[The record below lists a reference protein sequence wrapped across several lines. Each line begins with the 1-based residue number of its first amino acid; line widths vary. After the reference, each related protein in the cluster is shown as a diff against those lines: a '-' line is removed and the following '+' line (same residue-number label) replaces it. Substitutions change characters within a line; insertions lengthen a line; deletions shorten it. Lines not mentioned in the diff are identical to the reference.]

1 MRFLLDGKPR
11 GFRQGDTVLTAL
23 LRNGEHPTGG
33 GCLCFGGDCPSCLAT
48 VNGLS
53 YVRTCQV
60 PARPGLTVERH
71 PQDGLPPLPP
81 SPQASRE
88 TPISHRVC
96 QVAAVFLGDCA
107 AGEVAVEKAR
117 ESGRTLEIID
127 SRLGQDVVGI
137 YAGPLLLA
145 RTDEGMIHLRVTEE
159 LIVATGSAEILPT
172 VPGSDLQGLYTGR
185 AALRLQAEGVDLQPL
200 VAVGA
205 APPGLD
211 CRPADGEIQR
221 FEGRDGRLTAV
232 VTLDESGEEQ
242 RYPCRS
248 AVINLGRHP
257 RNQLALMAFDLP
269 LRVTVVGEAAEEGDI
284 PVCPERGTICPCE
297 GVSVEDLEYTW
308 DSGFQEMELIKRS
321 TLAGTGVCQ
330 GMGCLPYLRS
340 FIRQKAG
347 ELQPRFTA
355 RPVVRQ
361 LTLGEISAGA
371 HHPVDLRTALH
382 QEHLELGAQ
391 MERSGGWWR
400 PWSYG
405 DPEAEYWAVREGVSV
420 MDVSTLG
427 KVIVSGPDALAFLER
442 VYPTRIGTLKQGR
455 SRYVLLLDER
465 GYVFDDGLVA
475 MESETR
481 YALTFT
487 SGGSSHSEMWL
498 RDWAAAWEM
507 DVRIINLTYS
517 LGAVNV
523 SGPHSKELLQR
534 LGLTEPPA
542 FMHFADHEVAG
553 VPCRV
558 YRLSFTGELS
568 YELHHSVG
576 HSVQL
581 WRSLLA
587 EGRDLGARPHGLDVL
602 SLLRLEKGHIIVHQ
616 DTDFD
621 STPRRIQH
629 EWMVKMDK
637 ERFLGKPALERTNA
651 LALDKALVGLELDG
665 PPPFEGATVNYHN
678 RYAGFVTSSGH
689 SRVCGKSVMLAHLYT
704 FDGALPEEVKVD
716 GRPARRVSLPFYDK
730 NGERARA

>member
-1 MRFLLDGKPR
+1 MRFLLDGKPLV
-11 GFRQGDTVLTAL
+11 FRQGDTVLTAL

-48 VNGLS
+48 VDGIA
-53 YVRTCQV
+53 YVRTCQI
-60 PARPGLTVERH
+60 PSRPGLTVERH
-71 PQDGLPPLPP
+71 PKDGLPPLPT
-81 SPQASRE
+81 SPQATRE
-88 TPISHRVC
+88 TTISHRSC
-96 QVAAVFLGDCA
+96 QVAAVFLGECA
-107 AGEVAVEKAR
+107 EGEAAVRKIR
-117 ESGRTLEIID
+117 ESGRCLQIID

-172 VPGSDLQGLYTGR
+172 VPGADLQGLYTSR
-185 AALRLQAEGVDLQPL
+185 AAARLTAEGVDLHPL
-200 VAVGA
+200 IAVGQ
-205 APPGLD
+205 PPSGLD
-211 CRPADGEIQR
+211 CERVGGELLR
-221 FEGRDGRLTAV
+221 FEGENGHLTAV
-232 VTLDESGEEQ
+232 VTRDESGNEQ
-242 RYPCRS
+242 HHPCRS
-248 AVINLGRHP
+248 ALINLGRHP
-257 RNQLALMAFDLP
+257 RNQLALMASDLP
-269 LRVTVVGEAAEEGDI
+269 LKVTVVGEAAEEGDI
-284 PVCPERGTICPCE
+284 PVCPGRGIICPCE
-297 GVSVEDLEYTW
+297 GVSVDDLEHTW

-340 FIRQKAG
+340 FIQQKAG
-347 ELQPRFTA
+347 VLQPRFTA

-382 QEHLELGAQ
+382 QEHLRLGAR
-391 MERSGGWWR
+391 MERSGAWWR
-400 PWSYG
+400 PWNYG
-405 DPEAEYWAVREGVSV
+405 DTQAEYWAVREGVSI

-427 KVIVSGPDALAFLER
+427 KMIVSGPDSLEFLER
-442 VYPTRIGTLKQGR
+442 IYPTTIGTLKQGR

-475 MESETR
+475 KESDTR

-507 DVRIINLTYS
+507 DVRIANLTYS
-517 LGAVNV
+517 QGAINV
-523 SGPHSKELLQR
+523 TGPHSVELLQR
-534 LGLTEPPA
+534 LGLTEPPR
-542 FMHFADHEVAG
+542 FMHFLDQEVAG
-553 VPCRV
+553 IPCRV

-568 YELHHSVG
+568 FELHHSVRD
-576 HSVQL
+576 STQL
-581 WRSLLA
+581 WGSLL
-587 EGRDLGARPHGLDVL
+587 EGGRELGIRPHGLDAL

-637 ERFLGKPALERTNA
+637 QRFLGKPALERTNA
-651 LALDKALVGLELDG
+651 LPLDKALVGLEIEGLA
-665 PPPFEGATVNYHN
+665 PYEGATVRYQDQ
-678 RYAGFVTSSGH
+678 YAGFVTSSGH
-689 SRVCGKSVMLAHLYT
+689 SPVCGKSIMLAHLHT
-704 FDGALPEEVKVD
+704 FEGALPEEVLVD
-716 GRPARRVSLPFYDK
+716 GRSARRVSLPFYDAK
-730 NGERARA
+730 GERARA